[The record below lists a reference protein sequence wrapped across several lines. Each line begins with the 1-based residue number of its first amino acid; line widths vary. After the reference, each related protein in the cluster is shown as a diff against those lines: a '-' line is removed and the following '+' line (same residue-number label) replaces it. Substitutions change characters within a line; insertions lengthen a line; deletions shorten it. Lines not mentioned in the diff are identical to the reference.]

1 MFMQH
6 RATFFGSPP
15 FRWVHI
21 LGGFSKKCSSRW
33 LATASNRQQ
42 MSSELSR
49 ANLKTQV
56 LLMAWPLNSTARMVR
71 LKNRQYLI
79 MTRVL
84 RGHGLRTKSIQIY
97 DRTKAALVELP

>member
-42 MSSELSR
+42 MSSELFP

-56 LLMAWPLNSTARMVR
+56 LWMAWQLNSTARMVR
-71 LKNRQYLI
+71 LKNRQYL

-84 RGHGLRTKSIQIY
+84 RGHRLRTKSIQIY